1 MSVSSTVLRAALA
14 AVLCGPGAGGIALA
28 ASADPVV
35 IEFRDGVVTPQAIE
49 LSAGT
54 ETTLVLRNAG
64 TSAAEFESKRL
75 KQERAIG
82 PNAEITVTLPPL
94 PAGSY
99 EFVEEFHE
107 DQASARGVITV
118 K

>member
-1 MSVSSTVLRAALA
+1 MSVTSPVLRAALA

-64 TSAAEFESKRL
+64 TTAAEFESKRL

-82 PNAEITVTLPPL
+82 PKPMLGRGRGPGGRI
-94 PAGSY
+94 
-99 EFVEEFHE
+99 
-107 DQASARGVITV
+107 ARKPGMGIE
-118 K
+118 